1 MADLLIRDVPNEL
14 VLALDAKAD
23 ALGLSRVEFL
33 RRTISREVA
42 ISTDSVTE
50 QHLFDLIPLLP
61 DLADEEIMRGA
72 WR

>member
-50 QHLFDLIPLLP
+50 QHLFDLVQLLP
-61 DLADEEIMRGA
+61 DLADEETMRGA

>member
-1 MADLLIRDVPNEL
+1 LD
-14 VLALDAKAD
+14 LDAKAD

-33 RRTISREVA
+33 RSTISREVA

-50 QHLFDLIPLLP
+50 QHLFDLIQLLP